1 MNIAQIRLLSDKILS
16 MKDSI
21 TTEEATKTSFILPF
35 LQILGYDVFNP
46 NELIAESVSDV
57 GSKKGEKVDYLILKN
72 SEPIYIIECK
82 KHCENLESHKN
93 QLIRYYHT
101 SKARIGILTNGIEY
115 QFYADLDN
123 PNIMDDKPFFTFNI
137 LNFTDYDLK
146 ILTYFTKYKYDLTTI
161 LAEAASLK
169 YMFKIKNAVAQEL
182 NFPSK
187 ELTTLLI
194 KKVYPNRVT
203 QKVYNDFEE
212 IIKIALEEYSL
223 QPQHNIKNII
233 NEEENEEED
242 SIITTES
249 ELLFLEEI
257 RKMFPQ
263 YADKITYRDYKGH
276 FSVILNNKRNLI
288 IAKAKFNKAK
298 KYIVLIDSEGN
309 ETTHIFKDD
318 YSILYQNLELIKNK
332 IESILN

>member
-1 MNIAQIRLLSDKILS
+1 
-16 MKDSI
+16 
-21 TTEEATKTSFILPF
+21 
-35 LQILGYDVFNP
+35 
-46 NELIAESVSDV
+46 
-57 GSKKGEKVDYLILKN
+57 
-72 SEPIYIIECK
+72 
-82 KHCENLESHKN
+82 
-93 QLIRYYHT
+93 
-101 SKARIGILTNGIEY
+101 
-115 QFYADLDN
+115 
-123 PNIMDDKPFFTFNI
+123 
-137 LNFTDYDLK
+137 
-146 ILTYFTKYKYDLTTI
+146 
-161 LAEAASLK
+161 
-169 YMFKIKNAVAQEL
+169 MFKIKNAVAQEL

-298 KYIVLIDSEGN
+298 KYIILIDSEGN
-309 ETTHIFKDD
+309 ETTYIFKDD